1 MSFSSGGSH
10 SMAVK
15 NTTQVLIGG
24 KIITLSGY
32 ESKEYLEKVASY
44 LNHKI
49 AELSELPGY
58 NRQSVETKHTLL
70 SLNVSDDY
78 FKAKKQA
85 EIFEEDLQSKDKEMY
100 ELKHELISTQVQ
112 LNNVKNELHQSRKEC
127 EQLKSKLDKLQKKS
141 T

>member
-1 MSFSSGGSH
+1 
-10 SMAVK
+10 MAVK

-49 AELSELPGY
+49 TELSELPGY

-85 EIFEEDLQSKDKEMY
+85 EIFEDDLQNKDREMY

-112 LNNVKNELHQSRKEC
+112 LNNVKSELHKSRE
-127 EQLKSKLDKLQKKS
+127 EADKLREELASLQKELNDLLQ
-141 T
+141 

>member
-1 MSFSSGGSH
+1 
-10 SMAVK
+10 MAVK

-24 KIITLSGY
+24 KIVTLSGY

-49 AELSELPGY
+49 TELSELPGY

-85 EIFEEDLQSKDKEMY
+85 EVFEEDLQGKDKEMY

-112 LNNVKNELHQSRKEC
+112 LNNAKNELHHVKDANAQ
-127 EQLKSKLDKLQKKS
+127 LQKHVEELERELNDLLQS
-141 T
+141 